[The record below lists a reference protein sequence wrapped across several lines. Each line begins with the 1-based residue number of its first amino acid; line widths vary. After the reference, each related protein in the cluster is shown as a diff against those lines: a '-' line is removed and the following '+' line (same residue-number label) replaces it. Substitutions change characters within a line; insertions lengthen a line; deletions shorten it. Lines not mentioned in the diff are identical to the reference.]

1 MPRQTAT
8 PAVARGSTPGAAG
21 RRPTGQVAVRTKP
34 PTLRLEKKL
43 LREGHRLL
51 AGCDE
56 VGRGALSGPATV
68 GVVLIDETTT
78 RPLTGLR
85 DSKLLAP
92 PARTAL
98 VPRIRRWV
106 LGAAVGHASAA
117 EVDEIGIIPALRLA
131 AGRALGALDVRP
143 DVVLLD
149 GTYDYLTPPAQRGLF
164 GTESLF
170 PDLDLPRVVTQV
182 KGDMSCSSVAAASIL
197 AKCERDAIMVELALG
212 HPEYGW
218 EINKGY
224 ATPEH
229 LAALRRH
236 GPTDQHR
243 CSWRLPRQLFDDGPD
258 EALVELSEVGGEW
271 LPGGDLA
278 QVMALVGE
286 NDAELAAVEDTA

>member
-1 MPRQTAT
+1 
-8 PAVARGSTPGAAG
+8 
-21 RRPTGQVAVRTKP
+21 
-34 PTLRLEKKL
+34 
-43 LREGHRLL
+43 
-51 AGCDE
+51 
-56 VGRGALSGPATV
+56 
-68 GVVLIDETTT
+68 
-78 RPLTGLR
+78 
-85 DSKLLAP
+85 
-92 PARTAL
+92 
-98 VPRIRRWV
+98 
-106 LGAAVGHASAA
+106 
-117 EVDEIGIIPALRLA
+117 
-131 AGRALGALDVRP
+131 
-143 DVVLLD
+143 
-149 GTYDYLTPPAQRGLF
+149 
-164 GTESLF
+164 
-170 PDLDLPRVVTQV
+170 
-182 KGDMSCSSVAAASIL
+182 
-197 AKCERDAIMVELALG
+197 MVELALG